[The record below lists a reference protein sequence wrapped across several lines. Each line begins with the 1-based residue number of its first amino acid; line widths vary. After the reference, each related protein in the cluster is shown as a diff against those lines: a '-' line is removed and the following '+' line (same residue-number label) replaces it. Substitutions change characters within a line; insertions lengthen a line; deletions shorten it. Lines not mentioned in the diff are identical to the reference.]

1 MLSAPVFEST
11 PIAGLFKVLLDHR
24 PDSRGWFEEVWQL
37 EKWAVG
43 PLSWFRPVQQNSSS
57 NLVAGSTRG
66 LHAEP
71 WNKLVTVVSGRAF
84 CVWVDLREGPGFGS
98 KFWQTLSPGEAFFV
112 PEGVAN
118 GYQSLEPNTVY
129 TYLVDDHWSPD
140 KAYPAV
146 NPFDPKLE
154 IPWPIPETSTEV
166 SEKDQRNPKLTPELS
181 IPSARPLIF
190 GSSGQVGKALQLAFP
205 NSIPGNR
212 AETRGTDLQGQRF
225 SAVINAAAFT
235 SVDAA
240 EEPEAWPSVLEGNQ
254 ILVRNLAQLARDLN
268 VVFVHYSSDYV
279 FDGSKT
285 GPWFEDDL
293 PNPVSRYGQSKLLGD
308 CVAQSLDRHYLIR
321 TSWVY
326 GDGKNFIR
334 TMYERAS
341 RGEASTVVDDQF
353 GRPTWARDIAL
364 FTKHL
369 MESKAPFGT
378 YNFSVAGDQV
388 SWHEV
393 AVCIYEYLG
402 RGPELVSRVS
412 SEEYL
417 AKNPS
422 SAKRPMNS
430 VLDVTKARETGFEMT
445 DWTESLTE
453 YLTILD
459 QSANPERL
467 SPASRRP
474 GTM

>member
-1 MLSAPVFEST
+1 MAWWRMPSAPFFEST

-37 EKWAVG
+37 EKWADG

-71 WNKLVTVVSGRAF
+71 WNKLVTVVTGRAF
-84 CVWVDLREGPGFGS
+84 CVWVDLREGEQFGAKYS
-98 KFWQTLSPGEAFFV
+98 QTLSPGEAFFV

-140 KAYPAV
+140 RSYPTV
-146 NPFDPKLE
+146 NPFDPKLG
-154 IPWPIPETSTEV
+154 IPWPIPETSSEV
-166 SEKDQRNPKLTPELS
+166 SEKDQRNPNLTPELL

-190 GSSGQVGKALQLAFP
+190 GFKGQVGTELQRALP
-205 NSIPGNR
+205 NAILGNR
-212 AETRGTDLQGQRF
+212 SETRSEALQGQRV

-240 EEPEAWPSVLEGNQ
+240 EEPEAWPQVLEGNQ
-254 ILVRNLAQLARDLN
+254 VLVRNLALLASDLN
-268 VVFVHYSSDYV
+268 SVFVHYSSDYV
-279 FDGSKT
+279 FDGNKT
-285 GPWFEDDL
+285 EPWLENDL
-293 PNPVSRYGQSKLLGD
+293 PNPVSRYGLSKLLGD
-308 CVAQSLDRHYLIR
+308 YATQSFHRHYLIR

-341 RGEASTVVDDQF
+341 KGEPSAVVDDQF
-353 GRPTWARDIAL
+353 GRPTWARDIAF

-369 MESKAPFGT
+369 IDSKAPFGT
-378 YNFSVAGDQV
+378 YNFSGSGESV

-393 AVCIYEYLG
+393 AVRIYEHVG
-402 RGPELVSRVS
+402 RDPEFVSRATS
-412 SEEYL
+412 KEYL
-417 AKNPS
+417 VKNPS

-430 VLDVTKARETGFEMT
+430 VLDIKKAIATGF
-445 DWTESLTE
+445 DLPVWTESLRE
-453 YLTILD
+453 YLFLLD
-459 QSANPERL
+459 QSATP
-467 SPASRRP
+467 
-474 GTM
+474 

>member
-1 MLSAPVFEST
+1 MPSAPLFEPT
-11 PIAGLFKVLLDHR
+11 PISGLFRVLLDHR
-24 PDSRGWFEEVWQL
+24 PDSRGWFKEVWQL
-37 EKWAVG
+37 EKWANG

-71 WNKLVTVVSGRAF
+71 WNKLVTVVSGEAF
-84 CVWVDLREGPGFGS
+84 CAWVDLREGPDFGS

-140 KAYPAV
+140 RTYPAV
-146 NPFDPKLE
+146 KPFDPMLE
-154 IPWPIPETSTEV
+154 IPWPIDETSSEV
-166 SEKDQRNPKLTPELS
+166 SEKDQRNPNLTPELS

-190 GSSGQVGKALQLAFP
+190 GSSGQVGKELRLAYP

-212 AETRGTDLQGQRF
+212 ALTRGNDLQGQEF

-240 EEPEAWPSVLEGNQ
+240 EEPAAWTRVLEANQ
-254 ILVRNLAQLARDLN
+254 VLVRSLALLARDIN
-268 VVFVHYSSDYV
+268 CVFVHYSSDYV

-285 GPWFEDDL
+285 EPWFEDDL

-308 CVAQSLDRHYLIR
+308 YAAQSLDRLYLIR

-334 TMYERAS
+334 TMYESAS
-341 RGEASTVVDDQF
+341 RGEPSAVVDDQF

-369 MESKAPFGT
+369 VESKSPFGT
-378 YNFSVAGDQV
+378 YNFSGAGERV
-388 SWHEV
+388 SWYEV
-393 AVCIYEYLG
+393 AVRIYEYLG
-402 RGPELVSRVS
+402 RDPELVSRVS

-430 VLDVTKARETGFEMT
+430 VLDVTKARETGFEMS

-453 YLTILD
+453 YLTLLN
-459 QSANPERL
+459 QSAAPE
-467 SPASRRP
+467 SMPPAS
-474 GTM
+474 

>member
-24 PDSRGWFEEVWQL
+24 PDSRGWFEEVWQS
-37 EKWAVG
+37 EKWAAG

-57 NLVAGSTRG
+57 NLVPGSTRG

-84 CVWVDLREGPGFGS
+84 CAWVDLREGEQFGA
-98 KFWQTLSPGEAFFV
+98 KYWQTLSPGEAFFV

-118 GYQSLEPNTVY
+118 GYQSLEPDTVY

-140 KAYPAV
+140 RTYPAV

-154 IPWPIPETSTEV
+154 IPWPIPNTSSEV
-166 SEKDQRNPKLTPELS
+166 SDKDQRNPNLTPELT
-181 IPSARPLIF
+181 IPSARLLIF
-190 GSSGQVGKALQLAFP
+190 GSSGQVGKELHLAFP

-212 AETRGTDLQGQRF
+212 AETRGNDLQGQQF

-235 SVDAA
+235 SVDVA
-240 EEPEAWPSVLEGNQ
+240 EEPEAWPRVLEGNQ
-254 ILVRNLAQLARDLN
+254 VLVRNLAQLARDMN
-268 VVFVHYSSDYV
+268 AVFVHYSSDYV

-285 GPWFEDDL
+285 EPWFEDDL
-293 PNPVSRYGQSKLLGD
+293 PNPVSRYGLSKLLGD
-308 CVAQSLDRHYLIR
+308 YVANSLDQHYLIR

-341 RGEASTVVDDQF
+341 RGEPSAVIDDQF

-369 MESKAPFGT
+369 TDSKAPFGT
-378 YNFSVAGDQV
+378 YNFSGAGDQV

-393 AVCIYEYLG
+393 AVYLYEYLG
-402 RGPELVSRVS
+402 RDPELVSRVS

-453 YLTILD
+453 YLTLLD
-459 QSANPERL
+459 QSATPESL